1 MTTFTIERL
10 SIPPSLDAPGAD
22 DFRASVDVRNAV
34 RVHDAGTDDVAASA
48 EMLLPGWLD
57 PHEPKILL
65 VARVEGRIVARGVC
79 ERRVDE
85 TETAWMI
92 AEVHPEFRRRGIGRA
107 LSLAL
112 EEAARAE
119 GRSKFIVYAPSP
131 EPAGGSGSGVAAAIE
146 RVDAPTGFGSVPA
159 GNPEVRLL
167 RDLDYT
173 LEQVERGSRLQLPV
187 DPALLAAATA
197 RARAS
202 APEAE
207 YRLHSWVDRT
217 PPQWREGIV
226 HLVTRMSTDAPSAGL
241 EEPEDAWT
249 VERLLADEESN
260 AGVRIAL
267 TTAVEHVAS
276 GALVGF
282 TEIAVPS
289 EEHRA
294 PWQED
299 TLVLREH
306 RGHRLGLLLKAENL
320 RLLQERH
327 PERRSI
333 TTYNAEENRH
343 MLDVNEALGFRPFI
357 YEGAWRKDLAAH
369 RSPAR

>member
-1 MTTFTIERL
+1 MTAFTIERL
-10 SIPPSLDAPGAD
+10 SVPPSLDAPGAE
-22 DFRASVDVRNAV
+22 DFLASVDVRNAV
-34 RVHDAGTDDVAASA
+34 RVHDAGTEDVAASA
-48 EMLLPGWLD
+48 ELLLPGWLD

-65 VARVEGRIVARGVC
+65 VARVDGRIVARGVC
-79 ERRVDE
+79 ERRVTE
-85 TETAWMI
+85 TETAWLI
-92 AEVHPEFRRRGIGRA
+92 AEVHPEYRGRGIGRA

-112 EEAARAE
+112 EKAARAE
-119 GRSKFIVYAPSP
+119 GRTKLIVYAPSP
-131 EPAGGSGSGVAAAIE
+131 EPAAGDE

-167 RDLDYT
+167 RDLGYT

-187 DPALLAAATA
+187 DPELLSAATA

-226 HLVTRMSTDAPSAGL
+226 HLLTRMSTDAPSAGL
-241 EEPEDAWT
+241 EEPEDEWT
-249 VERLLADEESN
+249 IERLLADEESN

-267 TTAVEHVAS
+267 TTAVEHVPS

-282 TEIAVPS
+282 TEIAVPT
-289 EEHRA
+289 EQDRA

-320 RLLQERH
+320 RLLQDHH

-357 YEGAWRKDLAAH
+357 YEGAWRKDLRQA
-369 RSPAR
+369 

>member
-1 MTTFTIERL
+1 MTTFTIEQL
-10 SIPPSLDAPGAD
+10 SIPTSLDAPGAE

-48 EMLLPGWLD
+48 ELLLPGWLD
-57 PHEPKILL
+57 PHEPKTLL
-65 VARVEGRIVARGVC
+65 VARVDGRIVARGVC

-92 AEVHPEFRRRGIGRA
+92 AEVHPDFRRRGIGRA

-131 EPAGGSGSGVAAAIE
+131 EPVGGGQAGGAAGGSADIE

-159 GNPEVRLL
+159 GSPEVRLL
-167 RDLDYT
+167 RDLGYT
-173 LEQVERGSRLQLPV
+173 LEQVVRGSRLPLPV
-187 DPALLAAATA
+187 DRELLAAATA

-202 APEAE
+202 APAAQ
-207 YRLHSWVDRT
+207 YLLHSWVDRT

-226 HLVTRMSTDAPSAGL
+226 HLLTRMSTDAPSAGL
-241 EEPEDAWT
+241 EEPEDEWT
-249 VERLLADEESN
+249 IERLLTDEESN

-267 TTAVEHVAS
+267 TTAVEHVPS

-282 TEIAVPS
+282 TEIAVPA
-289 EEHRA
+289 EQDRA

-320 RLLQERH
+320 RLLQEHH

-357 YEGAWRKDLAAH
+357 YEGAWRKDL
-369 RSPAR
+369 RQV

>member
-1 MTTFTIERL
+1 MTTFTIEQL
-10 SIPPSLDAPGAD
+10 SIPTSLDAPGAE

-48 EMLLPGWLD
+48 ELLLPGWLD
-57 PHEPKILL
+57 PHEPKTLL
-65 VARVEGRIVARGVC
+65 VARVDGRIVARGVC

-92 AEVHPEFRRRGIGRA
+92 AEVLPEFRGRGIGRA

-131 EPAGGSGSGVAAAIE
+131 EPAGGSGAIE
-146 RVDAPTGFGSVPA
+146 QVDAPTGFGSVPA

-167 RDLDYT
+167 RDLGYT

-187 DPALLAAATA
+187 DTKLLAAATA

-217 PPQWREGIV
+217 PAQWREDVV
-226 HLVTRMSTDAPSAGL
+226 HLLTRMSTDAPSAGL
-241 EEPEDAWT
+241 EEPEDTWT
-249 VERLLADEESN
+249 IERLLTDEEAN
-260 AGVRIAL
+260 AGVRVAL
-267 TTAVEHVAS
+267 TTAVEHVPS

-282 TEIAVPS
+282 TEIAVPA
-289 EEHRA
+289 EEHRS

-306 RGHRLGLLLKAENL
+306 RGHRLGLLLKADNL

-327 PERRSI
+327 PDRRAI

-357 YEGAWRKDLAAH
+357 YEGAWRKDL
-369 RSPAR
+369 SLT

>member
-10 SIPPSLDAPGAD
+10 SIPPSLEAPGGDA
-22 DFRASVDVRNAV
+22 FRESVDVRNAV
-34 RVHDAGTDDVAASA
+34 RVHDAGTDVVAVSA
-48 EMLLPGWLD
+48 ELLLPGWLD

-65 VARVEGRIVARGVC
+65 VARVDGRIVARGVC
-79 ERRVDE
+79 ERRVHE

-92 AEVHPEFRRRGIGRA
+92 AEVHPEYRGRGIGRA

-112 EEAARAE
+112 EEAAIAE
-119 GRSKFIVYAPSP
+119 GRTKFIVYAPSP
-131 EPAGGSGSGVAAAIE
+131 EPAAGGAADGSAGVSAEIE

-167 RDLDYT
+167 RDLGYT
-173 LEQVERGSRLQLPV
+173 LEQVERGSRLPLPV

-202 APEAE
+202 APETQ

-217 PPQWREGIV
+217 PPQWREDIV
-226 HLVTRMSTDAPSAGL
+226 HLLTRMSTDAPSAGL
-241 EEPEDAWT
+241 DEPEDAWT
-249 VERLLADEESN
+249 IERLLTDEEAN

-276 GALVGF
+276 GQLVGF
-282 TEIAVPS
+282 TEIAVPA

-294 PWQED
+294 SWQED

-320 RLLQERH
+320 RVLQERH

-357 YEGAWRKDLAAH
+357 YEGAWRKDLQQV
-369 RSPAR
+369 